1 VALVARALLK
11 LYLVRD
17 EQVSKATILP
27 GTMTAMIIDIGTL
40 LGGAVRYASQ
50 LSSSLRDPTLEITG
64 LMGH

>member
-1 VALVARALLK
+1 VT
-11 LYLVRD
+11 
-17 EQVSKATILP
+17 KATIVP

-40 LGGAVRYASQ
+40 LGGAVQYASQ